1 MKYLIYISLAL
12 AAMFAS
18 PRAEAISTDRIPA
31 EIRPV
36 VDSLTTELK
45 AARTPSDSLLIM
57 CDIFDIMPRIVGMD
71 SVAEDIFYLAKR
83 VGDVST
89 AFDIMRNQ
97 ANRSL
102 YSDSVLRILKQ
113 RTLEW
118 PESQERSE
126 TLTFIKMM
134 DNMRRGRYTEGY
146 NHYNE
151 LISLLEELEESSPSD
166 IYERI
171 GKLHAVCMA
180 LNYRSQSKLLVEYMD
195 SLGRLISA
203 LPPQVYSIRNAYNVH
218 AATVFTELD
227 PKRAVEADMRTL
239 QIVDRLK
246 KYYMDKGRV
255 FRNYDATYYTVYA
268 RMLSNYQA
276 LTEAQIENL
285 YGMAMAIVEKDPAV
299 RQFHEAFPAPEIY
312 YAVYKGDYK
321 KATGLIL
328 GSTRQ
333 NPSRK
338 GRVLRL
344 LLECAT
350 HTGDTDLE
358 LKTLRDYKDWL
369 EHEMALRADGAYRD
383 LHVGYANY
391 ELKKQ
396 FKDLEK
402 TQEVSTSRFMNILMT
417 GSLIFIVVLL
427 VLLAFLYS
435 QHRKNRQ
442 LTVSLTKANEQLKA
456 ESESLRLSKEESV
469 RARNQAEKANNLK
482 SDFIKNMSHEVRVP
496 LDAITEYAHLI
507 ADCSQGEMSK
517 QLAKFSEMID
527 LNAELLTTIV
537 NDVLNLTDLE
547 SSPTPLHPQVVN
559 LQTASN
565 AAISAIRK
573 RVEPGVRIELAP
585 ECGPLDL
592 FTDPLRLQQVMNN
605 LLTNAAKFTQRG
617 SIQVAYKNVP
627 EREEVEISVTDTGIG
642 INHEY
647 KEKIFDR
654 FFKLD
659 PDTQGTGLGLTISR
673 LIARRMGGD
682 LKLDTSY
689 RGPGSRFIF
698 TLPKK

>member
-1 MKYLIYISLAL
+1 MKHLIYIVLAL
-12 AAMFAS
+12 VAVFTCPSVSAQ
-18 PRAEAISTDRIPA
+18 IPERLPE
-31 EIRPV
+31 EIRPT
-36 VDSLTTELK
+36 VDSLATELK

-57 CDIFDIMPRIVGMD
+57 CDIFDIMPRMAGMD
-71 SVAEDIFYLAKR
+71 KVAEDIYFLAKR
-83 VGDVST
+83 VGDAST
-89 AFDIMRNQ
+89 AFDILRNQ

-102 YSDSVLRILKQ
+102 YSDSILRVLTKRAL
-113 RTLEW
+113 TW
-118 PESQERSE
+118 PESNERSE

-134 DNMRRGRYTEGY
+134 DNMRRGRYTEGDD
-146 NHYNE
+146 HYDELVSLFNE
-151 LISLLEELEESSPSD
+151 LAESTPSD
-166 IYERI
+166 IYERV
-171 GKLHAVCMA
+171 GQLHAVCMA
-180 LNYRSQSKLLVEYMD
+180 LNYRSQSKLLMEYMD
-195 SLGRLISA
+195 SLGRLVSA

-227 PKRAVEADMRTL
+227 PKRAVEADLRTL
-239 QIVDRLK
+239 QVVDRLK
-246 KYYMDKGRV
+246 KYYKDKGRN
-255 FRNYDATYYTVYA
+255 FRNYDVTYYTVYA

-276 LTEAQIENL
+276 LTDAQIENY
-285 YGMAMAIVEKDPAV
+285 YGMAMALVAKDPAI
-299 RQFHEAFPAPEIY
+299 RNFHNGFPAPEIY
-312 YAVYKGDYK
+312 YAVHNGDYA
-321 KATGLIL
+321 KAARLI
-328 GSTRQ
+328 TEAPRKT
-333 NPSRK
+333 PARK

-344 LLECAT
+344 LLDCAR
-350 HTGDTDLE
+350 HTGDTKLE
-358 LKTLRDYKDWL
+358 LSTLREYAEWL
-369 EHEMALRADGAYRD
+369 EGEMALRADGAYRD

-396 FKDLEK
+396 FRDLEK
-402 TQEVSTSRFMNILMT
+402 DQQVSTSRFQNILMT
-417 GSLIFIVVLL
+417 GGLIFIVILL
-427 VLLAFLYS
+427 VLLAFLYR

-442 LTVSLTKANEQLKA
+442 LAISLTHANEQLRA

-507 ADCSQGEMSK
+507 ADCSQGQMSK
-517 QLAKFSEMID
+517 QLVKFSEMID

-565 AAISAIRK
+565 AAISAMKK
-573 RVEPGVRIELAP
+573 RVEPGVKIELAP
-585 ECGPLDL
+585 ECGPLDV

-617 SIQVAYKNVP
+617 SILVAYKYVP
-627 EREEVEISVTDTGIG
+627 EKKEVEISVTDTGIG
-642 INHEY
+642 INPEY
-647 KEKIFDR
+647 KEKIFER
-654 FFKLD
+654 FVKLD

-682 LKLDTSY
+682 IRLDTTY